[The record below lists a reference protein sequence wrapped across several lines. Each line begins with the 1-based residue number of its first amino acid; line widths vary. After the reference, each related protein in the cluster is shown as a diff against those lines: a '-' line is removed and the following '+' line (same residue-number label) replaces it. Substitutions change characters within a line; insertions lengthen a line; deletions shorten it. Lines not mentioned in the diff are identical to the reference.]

1 MRQVAPPQNSSVGAG
16 NKCNGETV
24 NLQTLVTGAVRA
36 KDTSRIPL
44 RVRRPFA
51 SHGRFAAFAIALVI
65 GAPAVAADFYAWLVV
80 RYPEKA
86 VRTFLQAPYASKAR
100 CERSN
105 QATWDNVITAC
116 GTCSVEV
123 KQCAPLDELPDL
135 FRKTLRQEPAAFP
148 YVVANQKARI
158 ITSGV
163 PTSYAIEECH
173 RLAGEFKAGGYP
185 EARCV
190 LR

>member
-1 MRQVAPPQNSSVGAG
+1 MNF
-16 NKCNGETV
+16 
-24 NLQTLVTGAVRA
+24 QTLVAGT
-36 KDTSRIPL
+36 KPEDTSRIAPGL
-44 RVRRPFA
+44 RRRLSSNRTFA
-51 SHGRFAAFAIALVI
+51 VLVFALVI

-86 VRTFLQAPYASKAR
+86 VRTFLQAPYVSKAL

-116 GTCSVEV
+116 GNCSVEV

-163 PTSYAIEECH
+163 PTSYAVEECQ
-173 RLAGEFKAGGYP
+173 RLAAEFKAGGYP